1 MAKQR
6 LLGLVQMRCKD
17 SAEANLS
24 NAVEKINSA
33 ASKGAQIVCLPELFR
48 SLYFPQSEDTDQF
61 SLAESIPGET
71 TEKLSKVARAKKIVI
86 VAPIFE
92 KRASGVYH
100 NSAVVIDADGKIVGK
115 YRKMHIP
122 DDPCFYEKF
131 YFAPGDLGFQSFNT
145 KYAKI
150 GVLICWDQ
158 WFPEAAR
165 LTALQGAQIIFYPT
179 AIGWHD
185 REKRSVAE
193 AQLQAWETMQRGH
206 AIANGAF
213 VGAVNR
219 TGREG
224 SLTFWGS
231 SFVSSPFGKVLTRAN
246 RNKEEV
252 LIVKCDLDKIDQARQ
267 SWPFLRDRRID
278 AYSAITSR
286 FIDSQK

>member
-1 MAKQR
+1 MAKQIV
-6 LLGLVQMRCKD
+6 LGLVQMRCKD
-17 SAEANLS
+17 DVEANLS
-24 NAVEKINSA
+24 NALEKINSA
-33 ASKGAQIVCLPELFR
+33 VSKGAQIICLPELFR
-48 SLYFPQSEDTDQF
+48 SFYFPQSEDIEQF

-71 TEKLSKVARAKKIVI
+71 TEKLSKVAKAKKIVI
-86 VAPIFE
+86 IAPIFE

-100 NSAVVIDADGKIVGK
+100 NSVVIIDGDGKIVGK

-131 YFAPGDLGFQSFNT
+131 YFAPGDLGFQNFNT
-145 KYAKI
+145 KYGKI
-150 GVLICWDQ
+150 GLLICWDQ

-185 REKRSVAE
+185 SEKKSVAE
-193 AQLQAWETMQRGH
+193 AQLQAWETVQRGH
-206 AIANGAF
+206 AIANGVF
-213 VGAVNR
+213 VAAVNR
-219 TGREG
+219 VGREG

-231 SFVSSPFGKVLTRAN
+231 SFVSSPFGEVLARAN
-246 RNKEEV
+246 RNEEEV
-252 LIVKCDLDKIDQARQ
+252 LIVKCDLDKIDQIRQ

-286 FIDSQK
+286 FVDSQK

>member
-1 MAKQR
+1 MAKQIV
-6 LLGLVQMRCKD
+6 LGLIQMRCKD
-17 SAEANLS
+17 DAEANLS
-24 NAVEKINSA
+24 NAIEKINSA
-33 ASKGAQIVCLPELFR
+33 ASKGAQIICLPELFR
-48 SLYFPQSEDTDQF
+48 SFYFPQSEDIEQF

-71 TEKLSKVARAKKIVI
+71 TEKLSKVAKAKKIVI
-86 VAPIFE
+86 IAPIFE

-100 NSAVVIDADGKIVGK
+100 NSVVIIDGDGKIVGK

-131 YFAPGDLGFQSFNT
+131 YFAPGDLGFQNFNT

-185 REKRSVAE
+185 SEKKSVAE
-193 AQLQAWETMQRGH
+193 AQLQAWETVQRGH

-213 VGAVNR
+213 VVAVNR
-219 TGREG
+219 VGREG

-231 SFVSSPFGKVLTRAN
+231 SFVSSPFGEVLARAN
-246 RNKEEV
+246 RDKEEV
-252 LIVKCDLDKIDQARQ
+252 LIVKCNLDEIDETRQ

-286 FIDSQK
+286 FIDRQK

>member
-1 MAKQR
+1 MAKQIV
-6 LLGLVQMRCKD
+6 LGLIQMRCKD
-17 SAEANLS
+17 DAEANLS
-24 NAVEKINSA
+24 NAIEKINSA
-33 ASKGAQIVCLPELFR
+33 ASKGAQIICLPELFR
-48 SLYFPQSEDTDQF
+48 SFYFPQSEDIEQF

-71 TEKLSKVARAKKIVI
+71 TEKLSKVAKAKKIVI
-86 VAPIFE
+86 IAPIFE

-100 NSAVVIDADGKIVGK
+100 NSVVIIDGDGKIVGK

-131 YFAPGDLGFQSFNT
+131 YFAPGDLGFQNFNT

-185 REKRSVAE
+185 SEKKSVAE
-193 AQLQAWETMQRGH
+193 AQLQAWETVQRGH

-213 VGAVNR
+213 VVAVNR
-219 TGREG
+219 VGREG

-231 SFVSSPFGKVLTRAN
+231 SFVSSPFGEVLARAN
-246 RNKEEV
+246 RDKEEV
-252 LIVKCDLDKIDQARQ
+252 LIVKCNLDEIDETRQ

-286 FIDSQK
+286 FVDKRK

>member
-1 MAKQR
+1 MAKQIV
-6 LLGLVQMRCKD
+6 LGLIQMRCKD
-17 SAEANLS
+17 DAEANLS
-24 NAVEKINSA
+24 NAIEKINSA
-33 ASKGAQIVCLPELFR
+33 ASKGAQIICLPELFR
-48 SLYFPQSEDTDQF
+48 SFYFPQSEDIEQF

-71 TEKLSKVARAKKIVI
+71 TEKLSKVAKAKKIVI
-86 VAPIFE
+86 IAPIFE

-100 NSAVVIDADGKIVGK
+100 NSVVIIDGDGKIVGK

-131 YFAPGDLGFQSFNT
+131 YFAPGDLGFQNFNT

-185 REKRSVAE
+185 SEKKSVAE
-193 AQLQAWETMQRGH
+193 AQLQAWETVQRGH

-213 VGAVNR
+213 VVAVNR
-219 TGREG
+219 VGREG

-231 SFVSSPFGKVLTRAN
+231 SFVSSPFGEVLARAN
-246 RNKEEV
+246 RDKEEV
-252 LIVKCDLDKIDQARQ
+252 LIVKCDLDKIDQIRQ

-286 FIDSQK
+286 FIDRQK

>member
-1 MAKQR
+1 MAKEIV
-6 LLGLVQMRCKD
+6 LGLVQMPCKD
-17 SAEANLS
+17 DVEANLS
-24 NAVEKINSA
+24 EAILKINSA

-48 SLYFPQSEDTDQF
+48 SLYFPQREDTGQF
-61 SLAESIPGET
+61 RLAESIPGET
-71 TEKLSKVARAKKIVI
+71 TEKLSKVAKAKKIVI

-92 KRASGVYH
+92 KRASGLYH
-100 NSAVVIDADGKIVGK
+100 NSAVVIDADGKMAGK
-115 YRKMHIP
+115 YRKMHVP

-131 YFAPGDLGFQSFNT
+131 YFAPGDLGFRNFNT

-165 LTALQGAQIIFYPT
+165 LTALQGAQIILYPT
-179 AIGWHD
+179 AIGWND
-185 REKRSVAE
+185 SEKKSVAE
-193 AQLQAWETMQRGH
+193 AQLQAWETVQRGH

-213 VGAVNR
+213 VAAVNR
-219 TGREG
+219 IGREG

-231 SFVSSPFGKVLTRAN
+231 SFVSSPFGEVLARAN
-246 RNKEEV
+246 RNREEV
-252 LIVKCDLDKIDQARQ
+252 MIVKCNLDEIDETRQ

-286 FIDSQK
+286 FIDKQK

>member
-1 MAKQR
+1 MAKQIV
-6 LLGLVQMRCKD
+6 LGLIQMRCKD
-17 SAEANLS
+17 DAEANLS
-24 NAVEKINSA
+24 NAIEKINSA
-33 ASKGAQIVCLPELFR
+33 ASKGAQIICLPELFR
-48 SLYFPQSEDTDQF
+48 SFYFPQSEDIEQF

-71 TEKLSKVARAKKIVI
+71 TEKLSKVAKAKKIVI
-86 VAPIFE
+86 IAPIFE

-100 NSAVVIDADGKIVGK
+100 NSVVIIDGDGKIVGK

-131 YFAPGDLGFQSFNT
+131 YFAPGDLGFQNFNT

-185 REKRSVAE
+185 SEKKSVAE
-193 AQLQAWETMQRGH
+193 AQLQAWETVQRGH

-213 VGAVNR
+213 VVAVNR
-219 TGREG
+219 VGREG

-231 SFVSSPFGKVLTRAN
+231 SFVSSPFGEVLARAN
-246 RNKEEV
+246 RDKEEV
-252 LIVKCDLDKIDQARQ
+252 LIVKCDLDKIDQIRQ

-286 FIDSQK
+286 FVDKRK

>member
-1 MAKQR
+1 MAKQIV
-6 LLGLVQMRCKD
+6 LGLIQMRCKD
-17 SAEANLS
+17 DAEANLS
-24 NAVEKINSA
+24 NAIEKINSA
-33 ASKGAQIVCLPELFR
+33 ASKGAQIICLPELFR
-48 SLYFPQSEDTDQF
+48 SFYFPQSEDIEQF

-71 TEKLSKVARAKKIVI
+71 TEKLSKVAKAKKIVI
-86 VAPIFE
+86 IAPIFE

-100 NSAVVIDADGKIVGK
+100 NSVVIIDGDGKIVGK

-131 YFAPGDLGFQSFNT
+131 YFAPGDLGFQNFNT

-185 REKRSVAE
+185 SEKRSVAE
-193 AQLQAWETMQRGH
+193 AQLQAWETVQRGH

-213 VGAVNR
+213 VAAVNR

-231 SFVSSPFGKVLTRAN
+231 SFVSSPFGEVLARGN
-246 RNKEEV
+246 RNKAEV
-252 LIVKCDLDKIDQARQ
+252 LIVKCDLDEIDQIRQ

-286 FIDSQK
+286 FIDRQK